1 MLCNIKDTCNAP
13 PILAPFSSK
22 LREKKIQETYLFLLC
37 VPGEVFHAEQ
47 QNKTWAAL
55 LSASR
60 NANQRTFFF
69 RQPSLEV
76 SWFLAVRRGRGRQ
89 EGKHSESSGW
99 SEVSKCFR
107 NSRQW
112 KHLLSPTQRQVKRQL
127 SKWALGGEAAEAQSE
142 EGGGRREGVWK
153 PAIGELTKGICQ
165 WNFNGMWNQIIFKLK
180 IDTVYTRI

>member
-1 MLCNIKDTCNAP
+1 M
-13 PILAPFSSK
+13 FV
-22 LREKKIQETYLFLLC
+22 LC

-76 SWFLAVRRGRGRQ
+76 SWFLAVRRGRGRR

-127 SKWALGGEAAEAQSE
+127 SKWALGGEAAEAQLE
-142 EGGGRREGVWK
+142 EGGGRPEGVWK